1 MASQAELQAL
11 LNMIIPNGHYT
22 AAKMSP
28 LLQGILN
35 QAFYGNAVEEINMVN
50 AATTQLSNQ
59 CGSAVL
65 SNSVSTYTVKLPAAA
80 QLGQKVVIFIGPTGT
95 VGTLSV
101 KDSDG
106 NAVGTMSAA
115 AFDTITYSLTDTAW
129 LMTGFAGTI
138 V

>member
-11 LNMIIPNGHYT
+11 LNMIIPNGQFT
-22 AAKMSP
+22 AAKMNP

-35 QAFYGNAVEEINMVN
+35 QAFYGNAVEEISMVN